1 MANASSNSYVGIS
14 EGESRQ
20 GWFAAEVGAEGS
32 GMAST
37 SRRLVA
43 HVIGVG
49 GLLWMAA
56 MWATGQPPRMLSPE
70 DPLQEALARQRVADQ
85 KAQAVVQEAISLA
98 RRYARSN
105 PIRAAQILRS
115 AQADIEAS
123 AALSSNTRR
132 QLLDQLQTTLK
143 QIQSGGR
150 EPVDS
155 VSAATSKEV
164 HQKRQEAYE
173 RWLAEVKDVQESIQR
188 IARLQEAG
196 LFEAAQRQIADL
208 ARRYPDNPAV
218 LLLLE
223 KDRFA
228 QGVQEAQTFARLQA
242 DRLAAV
248 HRDILRSSLPPLRD
262 VEFPKDWKQKT
273 ERRLQTVRLTEREK
287 KIVEALDKTT
297 SVNWNN
303 TMLEEVLQEIS
314 NQLGE
319 NLLVD
324 KRSLADL
331 GIDLQRPVSLRA
343 NNLSLR
349 TVLRQVLAAHGLT
362 FIVKDEAIQ
371 VMTVEKTRSQ
381 LVTRVY
387 YLGDLVQGIG
397 PFGGAPQW
405 GTFLDMQQTLQNVE
419 LLVRTIQTSIDPL
432 FWRENGGPGS
442 ITFHYPSMSIIVR
455 ASAEVHALFGSRL
468 AGR

>member
-1 MANASSNSYVGIS
+1 
-14 EGESRQ
+14 
-20 GWFAAEVGAEGS
+20 
-32 GMAST
+32 
-37 SRRLVA
+37 L
-43 HVIGVG
+43 
-49 GLLWMAA
+49 
-56 MWATGQPPRMLSPE
+56 
-70 DPLQEALARQRVADQ
+70 DPLQEAVMRQRVADQ
-85 KAQAVVQEAISLA
+85 KAQAAVQEAISLA
-98 RRYARSN
+98 QRFAGSN
-105 PIRAAQILRS
+105 PAKALQFLRAAQ
-115 AQADIEAS
+115 ADVEAS
-123 AALSSNTRR
+123 AALSPAVRR
-132 QLLDQLQTTLK
+132 QLLEQLQAVMG
-143 QIQSGGR
+143 QIQRHPGR
-150 EPVDS
+150 GPAS
-155 VSAATSKEV
+155 TSNTPTSQQIR
-164 HQKRQEAYE
+164 QKQQETYE
-173 RWLAEVKDVQESIQR
+173 RWLAEVKYVQESIQR

-196 LFEAAQRQIADL
+196 QAEAAQQQITEL

-223 KDRFA
+223 KERLG
-228 QGVQEAQTFARLQA
+228 QGVQEARMFARLQA

-248 HRDILRSSLPPLRD
+248 HRDILRSSLPITRD

-287 KIVEALDKTT
+287 KIVEALDKPA

-303 TMLEEVLQEIS
+303 VMLEEVLQEIS

-319 NLLVD
+319 NLLID

-331 GIDLQRPVSLRA
+331 GIDLQRPVTLRA

-349 TVLRQVLAAHGLT
+349 TILRQVLAAQGLT

-371 VMTVEKTRSQ
+371 VMTVEKARSQ

-419 LLVRTIQTSIDPL
+419 LLVRTVESSIDPL
-432 FWRENGGPGS
+432 FWRANGGPGS

-455 ASAEVHALFGSRL
+455 ASAEVHALFGNRL
-468 AGR
+468 SGR